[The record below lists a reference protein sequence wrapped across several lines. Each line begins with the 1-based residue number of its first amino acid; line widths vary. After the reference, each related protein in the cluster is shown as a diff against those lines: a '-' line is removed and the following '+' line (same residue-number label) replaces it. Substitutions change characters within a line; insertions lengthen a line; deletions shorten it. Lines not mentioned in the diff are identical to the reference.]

1 MVEAGEEQEE
11 GSDYFINAG
20 TERLKFRGRRAG
32 AEADLGS
39 DYPINCL
46 VWNGIPIFI
55 IDS

>member
-1 MVEAGEEQEE
+1 MGKEQEE

-20 TERLKFRGRRAG
+20 TERLNFRGRMAA

-46 VWNGIPIFI
+46 VWNGISPNNFI